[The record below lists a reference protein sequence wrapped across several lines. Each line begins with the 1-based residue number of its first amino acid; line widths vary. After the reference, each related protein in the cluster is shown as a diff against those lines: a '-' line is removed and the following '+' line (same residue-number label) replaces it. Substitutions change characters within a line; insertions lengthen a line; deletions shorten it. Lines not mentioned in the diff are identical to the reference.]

1 MRAIVNLII
10 AAMLVVGLAGCAT
23 TKTAAT
29 EGNIKCA
36 LCNYTMPG
44 AEADG
49 PG

>member
-23 TKTAAT
+23 TKTVAT
-29 EGNIKCA
+29 EGNMKCA
-36 LCNYTMPG
+36 LCNYTVPG
-44 AEADG
+44 AEAGG